1 LGCTIVEPIIAVVSS
16 LASSTYT
23 RWREKSVA
31 TYAFASGLVTVGVQ
45 IVLGAFLATLD
56 SSTGRFNFNGF
67 DLGKAADYAVA
78 HEAVL
83 AGAGE
88 SRLQV
93 GASCIRMACGGVV
106 GALVQVATGERTV
119 LVGDRAVDP
128 SLLGLASAMILAP

>member
-1 LGCTIVEPIIAVVSS
+1 MARKIRRDIRICQWSRHSRSS
-16 LASSTYT
+16 NCS
-23 RWREKSVA
+23 
-31 TYAFASGLVTVGVQ
+31 
-45 IVLGAFLATLD
+45 GAFLATLD